1 MKFIQQFNKISFV
14 RGIKR
19 YFDVKA
25 RSISGECS
33 KTHTNTR
40 VRVFVI
46 NNSIET
52 ISSLANWMTTDYDVY
67 VEPLNHGFP
76 NFKITHSI

>member
-14 RGIKR
+14 RSIKR

-25 RSISGECS
+25 RSISSS

-40 VRVFVI
+40 VRVFVFVI

-52 ISSLANWMTTDYDVY
+52 ISSLANWITTYTSS
-67 VEPLNHGFP
+67 L
-76 NFKITHSI
+76 